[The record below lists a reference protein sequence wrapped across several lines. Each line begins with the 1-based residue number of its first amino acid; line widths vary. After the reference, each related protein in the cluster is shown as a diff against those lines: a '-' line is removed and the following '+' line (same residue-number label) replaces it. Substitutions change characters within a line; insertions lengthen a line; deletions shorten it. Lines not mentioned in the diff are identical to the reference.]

1 MTPISFLANLDQV
14 NMRKNSCLTYDPI
27 IFVLSENEFEKIE
40 NHSFYLNIST
50 ESNNDQGVEAFQRKL
65 IELKTKERL
74 MKEYSTHWIGNYGLL
89 A

>member
-14 NMRKNSCLTYDPI
+14 NMRKNSCLTNDPI

-50 ESNNDQGVEAFQRKL
+50 ESNKELGVEAFQRKL
-65 IELKTKERL
+65 IGLKTKERL
-74 MKEYSTHWIGNYGLL
+74 MKEYSTH
-89 A
+89 

>member
-14 NMRKNSCLTYDPI
+14 IMRKNSCLTYDPI
-27 IFVLSENEFEKIE
+27 IFVLSQDEFEKIE
-40 NHSFYLNIST
+40 NHCSCLKISI
-50 ESNNDQGVEAFQRKL
+50 EINKELSVEAFQRKL
-65 IELKTKERL
+65 IGQKTKERL